1 MARPSLEV
9 ADVFVA
15 HADSYRR
22 RYGCAPSSVMSRV
35 LHKIAACRTSL
46 LGGHVDR
53 CDQCD
58 YELVSYNSCRDR
70 HCPKCQASARAEWL
84 EARARDLLDVEYFHV
99 VFTVPPPIA
108 RMALQNKRALYG
120 ILLRASAETL
130 KQIAADPKHLG
141 ATVGFISVLH
151 TWGQNLMHHPHVHYI
166 VPGGGLSSDG
176 TRWISCRPGFFLP
189 VRVLSKVF
197 RGKFL
202 EMLRQ
207 AFAKGELQFYGD
219 DLGGLG
225 NPEAFE
231 AHLRSTLAT
240 DWVVY
245 AKPPF
250 GGPEQVLKYLANYT
264 HRVAISN
271 HRLVSMNDDQV
282 RFRWRNY
289 AHGSRVRVMAL
300 HAVEFIR
307 RFLLHTL
314 PRGFVRIRHGGFLAN
329 SCRKDK
335 LALCREL
342 LGADTRPPP
351 EVDDD
356 SDPDKAH
363 ALCPQ
368 CQRGYLTRVD
378 IPASFPRTVIHHQ
391 RPALIDSS

>member
-1 MARPSLEV
+1 MSRPSLEV
-9 ADVFVA
+9 ADVFEA
-15 HADSYRR
+15 HADSYHR
-22 RYGCAPSSVMSRV
+22 RYGSAPSSVANRV
-35 LHKIAACRTSL
+35 LRKIIACRTSL

-58 YELVSYNSCRDR
+58 YEQVSYNSCRDR
-70 HCPKCQASARAEWL
+70 HCPKCQAKARAEWL

-108 RMALQNKRALYG
+108 QIALQNKRALYG

-141 ATVGFISVLH
+141 AAIGFISVLH

-166 VPGGGLSSDG
+166 VPGGGLSPDG
-176 TRWISCRPGFFLP
+176 TRWTSCPKGLFLP

-202 EMLRQ
+202 EMVRR
-207 AFAKGELQFYGD
+207 AHAEGELLF
-219 DLGGLG
+219 GGSLARLAD
-225 NPEAFE
+225 PDAFE
-231 AHLRSTLAT
+231 AHLRSALAN
-240 DWVVY
+240 DWIVY
-245 AKPPF
+245 AKRPF

-271 HRLVSMNDDQV
+271 HRLVSMADDQV
-282 RFRWRNY
+282 HFRWRNY
-289 AHGSRVRVMAL
+289 AKGNRIRTMAL
-300 HAVEFIR
+300 HAVEFVR
-307 RFLLHTL
+307 RFFLHTL

-329 SCRKDK
+329 SCRQGK

-342 LGADTRPPP
+342 LGDVAPPPP
-351 EVDDD
+351 EADDGID
-356 SDPDKAH
+356 NAH

-368 CQRGYLTRVD
+368 CKLGYLTRVE
-378 IPASFPRTVIHHQ
+378 IPKSFPRMVAHH
-391 RPALIDSS
+391 RKPALLDSS

>member
-1 MARPSLEV
+1 MVRPTLEV

-15 HADSYRR
+15 HADSYHRR
-22 RYGCAPSSVMSRV
+22 HGSAPSSVTSRV
-35 LHKIAACRTSL
+35 LRTIIACRTSL

-53 CDQCD
+53 CNQCD
-58 YELVSYNSCRDR
+58 HELISYNSCRDR
-70 HCPKCQASARAEWL
+70 HCPKCQASARADWL

-108 RMALQNKRALYG
+108 QIALQNKRALYG

-141 ATVGFISVLH
+141 AAIGFISVLH
-151 TWGQNLMHHPHVHYI
+151 TWGQNLMHHPHVHCI
-166 VPGGGLSSDG
+166 VPGGGLSPNG
-176 TRWISCRPGFFLP
+176 TQWISCRPGFFLP

-202 EMLRQ
+202 EMVRQ
-207 AFAKGELQFYGD
+207 ACSKGELQFHGD
-219 DLGGLG
+219 ELSGLDD
-225 NPEAFE
+225 PQAFE
-231 AHLRSTLAT
+231 AHLRSTLVT

-250 GGPEQVLKYLANYT
+250 GGPKQVLKYLANYT

-271 HRLVSMNDDQV
+271 HRLVSMNEGQV

-289 AHGSRVRVMAL
+289 ARGSRIRVMAL
-300 HAVEFIR
+300 DAAEFVR

-314 PRGFVRIRHGGFLAN
+314 PRGFVRIRHGGLLAN

-342 LGADTRPPP
+342 LGAAEPPP
-351 EVDDD
+351 PGTEGDA
-356 SDPDKAH
+356 DKGPV
-363 ALCPQ
+363 LCPQ
-368 CQRGYLTRVD
+368 CKRGYLTRVD
-378 IPASFPRTVIHHQ
+378 IPASYPRTVGHHQ
-391 RPALIDSS
+391 RPAVLDSS